1 MRTEEL
7 LRELVHGRWKA
18 QALAAAVRLDLAGT
32 LADGALPV
40 RELAARV
47 EADEDALRRLLRLMV
62 ELGIFAG
69 DAGDVYRN
77 DEASQLLRADRPD
90 SLRRYALK
98 TLSTRYASD
107 SRIE

>member
-1 MRTEEL
+1 MRTEEQV
-7 LRELVHGRWKA
+7 RELVHGRWKA
-18 QALAAAVRLDLAGT
+18 QALAAAVRLDLAGA
-32 LADGALPV
+32 LEDGALPV

-62 ELGIFAG
+62 ALGVFAG
-69 DAGDVYRN
+69 DGDDAYRN
-77 DEASQLLRADRPD
+77 DEASQLLRAGHPD
-90 SLRRYALK
+90 SLRRYALE